1 MKILLT
7 APPGIGKSTV
17 IESVVRQF
25 PKNKHG
31 IVAREILNAE
41 GKRVGFTSVN
51 DAGQSRQFM
60 FLAKTPGT
68 GSIGGEFDV
77 DINAVDNFVVPELQK
92 ALEDPQGLTYVDEIG
107 RAQAKSEA
115 FLSLLRELFQ
125 RDCKILGAI
134 VYEPEPWSI
143 EFKQNQ
149 SVCVIELNKENREAL
164 SGILLSAFN
173 CAPFSS
179 ELNTGEQQMVYELL
193 KLLISSK
200 QFVSAKKL
208 FDNAI
213 PYVVEKRIQ
222 LKEQKGDLAEYEVIG
237 KERRHKIV
245 YAVSK
250 NAFSC
255 DCDLSNGKGMFAG
268 LPERCSHELSI
279 LLTLKSTQG
288 KPSKAVAG

>member
-7 APPGIGKSTV
+7 APPGLGKSTV

-51 DAGQSRQFM
+51 NAGHSCQFM

-77 DINAVDNFVVPELQK
+77 DIDAIDGFVVPELRK
-92 ALEDPQGLTYVDEIG
+92 ALEDPHGLTYVDEIG

-115 FLSLLRELFQ
+115 FLALLRQLFQ
-125 RDCKILGAI
+125 QDCNILGAI
-134 VYEPEPWSI
+134 VYEPEPWSL
-143 EFKQNQ
+143 EFKQDQ
-149 SVCVIELNKENREAL
+149 SVCVVELNKENRAAL
-164 SGILLSAFN
+164 PDILLAAFN
-173 CAPFSS
+173 CNSFATKLSIA
-179 ELNTGEQQMVYELL
+179 QQQLVYELL
-193 KLLISSK
+193 RMLISSG
-200 QFVSAKKL
+200 QFASAKKL

-213 PYVVEKRIQ
+213 PYAIEKRVQ
-222 LKEQKGDLAEYEVIG
+222 AKQHTGDQIEYEVIG

-245 YAVSK
+245 HSVGK
-250 NAFSC
+250 NTFSC

-268 LPERCSHELSI
+268 RPERCSHELSI
-279 LLTLKSTQG
+279 LLTL
-288 KPSKAVAG
+288 PSAQVNPPKAVAG